1 MTKLANH
8 GSWIDLS
15 KTSRS
20 LRNKR
25 KKSMRIHL
33 GGSSRQSLVTARV
46 KLDAAVKG
54 ATSAAS
60 SELSTHLF
68 FAANVLSRNTSL
80 RRAFADPSRDA
91 ASKGALVKGLFGKS
105 LSAMALEILTDV
117 AALRWSSAGD
127 LVHVLEQ
134 LAIEAEATAANINN
148 ELDRVE
154 DELFETS
161 HIVIDNFELRK
172 ALVGTGTPEAKSA
185 LISEVLAKKA
195 SPSTVKLAV
204 ALVTSLRGRS
214 IEAAFADY
222 LFGLANRRN
231 RLIAVIRVASEISDA
246 QKARL
251 ATAIEKQVGQP
262 IRVNLEVD
270 SSILGGVSVKFA
282 DELVDGSV
290 SNRLA
295 SAGRA
300 LAGNK

>member
-1 MTKLANH
+1 
-8 GSWIDLS
+8 
-15 KTSRS
+15 
-20 LRNKR
+20 
-25 KKSMRIHL
+25 MRIHL

-54 ATSAAS
+54 ATAAS
-60 SELSTHLF
+60 ASELSTQLF
-68 FAANVLSRNTSL
+68 FAADVLSKNTSL
-80 RRAFADPSRDA
+80 RRAFADPSREA
-91 ASKGALVKGLFGKS
+91 ASKAALVKDLFGKT
-105 LSAMALEILTDV
+105 LNALALEILTDV
-117 AALRWSSAGD
+117 SALRWSSAGD
-127 LVHVLEQ
+127 LVHVVEQ
-134 LAIEAEATAANINN
+134 LAIEAEASAANINN

-154 DELFETS
+154 DEFFETS
-161 HIVIDNFELRK
+161 HLVVDNFELRK

-246 QKARL
+246 QKSRL

-262 IRVNLEVD
+262 IRVNLEID
-270 SSILGGVSVKFA
+270 ASILGGVSVKFA

>member
-1 MTKLANH
+1 
-8 GSWIDLS
+8 
-15 KTSRS
+15 
-20 LRNKR
+20 
-25 KKSMRIHL
+25 MRIHL

-54 ATSAAS
+54 AASAAA
-60 SELSTHLF
+60 SELSTQLF
-68 FAANVLSRNTSL
+68 FAADVLSKNTSL

-91 ASKGALVKGLFGKS
+91 ASKGALVKDLFGKS
-105 LSAMALEILTDV
+105 LNALALEILTDV

-231 RLIAVIRVASEISDA
+231 RLIAVVRVASEISDA
-246 QKARL
+246 QKSRL

-270 SSILGGVSVKFA
+270 PSILGGVSVKFA

>member
-1 MTKLANH
+1 
-8 GSWIDLS
+8 
-15 KTSRS
+15 
-20 LRNKR
+20 
-25 KKSMRIHL
+25 MRIHL
-33 GGSSRQSLVTARV
+33 GGSSRKSLVTARV

-54 ATSAAS
+54 TTSAAA

-68 FAANVLSRNTSL
+68 FAADVLSKNTSL

-91 ASKGALVKGLFGKS
+91 ASKGALVKDLFGKT

-127 LVHVLEQ
+127 LVHLLEQ

-161 HIVIDNFELRK
+161 HIVIGNFELRK

-231 RLIAVIRVASEISDA
+231 RLIAVVRVASEISDA
-246 QKARL
+246 QKSRL
-251 ATAIEKQVGQP
+251 ATAIESQVGQP

-270 SSILGGVSVKFA
+270 PSILGGVSVKFA

>member
-1 MTKLANH
+1 
-8 GSWIDLS
+8 
-15 KTSRS
+15 
-20 LRNKR
+20 
-25 KKSMRIHL
+25 MRIHL
-33 GGSSRQSLVTARV
+33 GGSSRQSLVVARG

-54 ATSAAS
+54 ATAAS
-60 SELSTHLF
+60 ASELSTHLF
-68 FAANVLSRNTSL
+68 FVAEVLSKNTSL

-91 ASKGALVKGLFGKS
+91 ASKGALVKDLFAKTV
-105 LSAMALEILTDV
+105 AAPALEILTDV
-117 AALRWSSAGD
+117 STLRWSSAGD

-134 LAIEAEATAANINN
+134 LAIEAEASAANINN

-161 HIVIDNFELRK
+161 QLVVDNFELRK
-172 ALVGTGTPEAKSA
+172 ALVGTGTPAAKSA
-185 LISEVLAKKA
+185 LITEVLSKKA
-195 SPSTVKLAV
+195 SASTVKLAV
-204 ALVTSLRGRS
+204 VLVSSLRGRS

-231 RLIAVIRVASEISDA
+231 RLIAVVRVASVITDA
-246 QKARL
+246 QKTRL
-251 ATAIEKQVGQP
+251 AAAIEKQVGQP
-262 IRVNLEVD
+262 IRVNIEVEP
-270 SSILGGVSVKFA
+270 SILGGVSVKFA